1 MNTRRDTCTDG
12 ICACYMHVILFNG
25 CLNSEKSLH
34 LAKPP
39 FSHLH
44 NRGDTTDVTNMRTQ
58 DGGPT
63 SCRCAQAAFMHFP
76 RLQKGKLL
84 LLSQCTFSSSVSR
97 RLISPGLPM
106 FTWRGSCH
114 VNHYLIP
121 VPRLQLH
128 VGQLSTVACDSAVG
142 CRPLALLAWLEAGR
156 QFCRAPE
163 LWPAVPIAFM

>member
-63 SCRCAQAAFMHFP
+63 SRRCAQAAFMHFP

-84 LLSQCTFSSSVSR
+84 LLSHMHF
-97 RLISPGLPM
+97 
-106 FTWRGSCH
+106 
-114 VNHYLIP
+114 
-121 VPRLQLH
+121 LQLSVREANFPRTPH
-128 VGQLSTVACDSAVG
+128 VYLKEQPV
-142 CRPLALLAWLEAGR
+142 
-156 QFCRAPE
+156 
-163 LWPAVPIAFM
+163 M